1 MLKNLLTL
9 ATKSIMDPA
18 RSATDVLEIR
28 FPLRI
33 VVEMAV
39 LVVVLSAIAAQ
50 VFSSLVPL
58 PEDESGIFFQV
69 SQRFPFYLALFQG
82 AVLGLLAGA
91 TFLIGRVVGGTGGFK
106 DTLLLMVW
114 LHFVMLLIQIV
125 QMVATIFLPVFNGI
139 LAAIS
144 LGLFFWLFV
153 NFVTVLHGF
162 RSKFKVLV
170 GTIVAMFLLGIGLV
184 NLFIFVIPS

>member
-1 MLKNLLTL
+1 MLKNLLTY
-9 ATKSIMDPA
+9 ARKSIVNPMQ
-18 RSATDVLEIR
+18 SAKDVLQWG
-28 FPLRI
+28 FPFRT

-39 LVVVLSAIAAQ
+39 LVVVLSAIVAQ
-50 VFSSLVPL
+50 IFSSLLPL
-58 PEDESGIFFQV
+58 PEGESGMFF
-69 SQRFPFYLALFQG
+69 SLSLRFPFYLALFQG
-82 AVLGLLAGA
+82 AVLTLLTGA
-91 TFLIGRVVGGTGGFK
+91 TFLIGRVVGGTGDFK

-114 LHFVMLLIQIV
+114 LHFVMLLVQIV
-125 QMVATIFLPVFNGI
+125 QVIASTLLPSFDGI

-162 RSKFKVLV
+162 RSKFKVFI

-184 NLFIFVIPS
+184 NLFIFVIPN